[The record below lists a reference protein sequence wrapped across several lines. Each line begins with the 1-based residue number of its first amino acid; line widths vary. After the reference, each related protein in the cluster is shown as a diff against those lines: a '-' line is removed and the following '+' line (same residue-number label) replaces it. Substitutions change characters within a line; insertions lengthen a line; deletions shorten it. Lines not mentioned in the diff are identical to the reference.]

1 MTDLIRRADA
11 IEAVC
16 DKCDANKAEHY
27 PNCKEIQNC
36 AEVRELSALPS
47 AEAEPTVIR
56 SRTFIPTKD
65 FKEWARLIREVN
77 PNAVVIPCDAEVV
90 SAESVSFEDAMQ
102 IRNTILFKEYMRGRR
117 DAEAEWIP
125 CSERLPDDDGDY
137 LVWLEDE
144 SDHYAVVYFDTGA
157 DAFGWWVDHYDPI
170 TLGFIESDFCEAKNI
185 TAWQPLPTPYKG
197 GDSE

>member
-1 MTDLIRRADA
+1 MTDLISRADA
-11 IEAVC
+11 IRQIKE
-16 DKCDANKAEHY
+16 
-27 PNCKEIQNC
+27 EIQDFETNYMHGEDDEEYGHDIGFV
-36 AEVRELSALPS
+36 AGLHRAKTFIRSLPS
-47 AEAEPTVIR
+47 
-56 SRTFIPTKD
+56 
-65 FKEWARLIREVN
+65 
-77 PNAVVIPCDAEVV
+77 
-90 SAESVSFEDAMQ
+90 
-102 IRNTILFKEYMRGRR
+102 
-117 DAEAEWIP
+117 AEAEWIP

-197 GDSE
+197 GDDE

>member
-11 IEAVC
+11 IEAVR
-16 DKCDANKAEHY
+16 KEYEDAINIGDNGDAIAY
-27 PNCKEIQNC
+27 DVGRI
-36 AEVRELSALPS
+36 LSALPS
-47 AEAEPTVIR
+47 
-56 SRTFIPTKD
+56 
-65 FKEWARLIREVN
+65 
-77 PNAVVIPCDAEVV
+77 
-90 SAESVSFEDAMQ
+90 
-102 IRNTILFKEYMRGRR
+102 
-117 DAEAEWIP
+117 AEAEWIP

-185 TAWQPLPTPYKG
+185 TAWQPLPKPYKG

>member
-1 MTDLIRRADA
+1 MRDTIYRDEA
-11 IEAVC
+11 IEAVAE
-16 DKCDANKAEHY
+16 DLAIVLNVSKDETRELAEH
-27 PNCKEIQNC
+27 
-36 AEVRELSALPS
+36 ALSALPS
-47 AEAEPTVIR
+47 AEPSLKAIKR
-56 SRTFIPTKD
+56 
-65 FKEWARLIREVN
+65 
-77 PNAVVIPCDAEVV
+77 
-90 SAESVSFEDAMQ
+90 Q
-102 IRNTILFKEYMRGRR
+102 IDEHWYL
-117 DAEAEWIP
+117 DPPSAEAEWIP

-197 GDSE
+197 GDDE